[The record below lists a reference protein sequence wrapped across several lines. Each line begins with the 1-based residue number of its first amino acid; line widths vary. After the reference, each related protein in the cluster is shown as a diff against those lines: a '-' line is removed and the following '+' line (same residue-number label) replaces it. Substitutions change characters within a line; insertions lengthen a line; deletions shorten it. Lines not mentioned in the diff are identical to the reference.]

1 MTKAINLSNLERYN
15 NKLKPLV
22 VTDAEVVNNDLQLK
36 YLDNE
41 TKTVSLPEAP
51 KAVSDAEISNN
62 EIQLTFTDSDTKT
75 LELPTVTAVSDAEI
89 SGNDLQLTF
98 TDSDTKTLELPE
110 APKAV
115 ADAEISGNEL
125 QLTYTDSDTKTL
137 ELPGGSAV
145 FPTRSVSRFPTFFEV
160 HFQFVESYYYSERDG
175 KLNIPL
181 EMAKDIIKIY
191 AKTSDGLITELGF
204 ANITDVTESK
214 KTYDDDTVFLVA
226 VNCNPKNFYDLDYE
240 IYFSINTSFGN
251 FDLVTAP
258 IAQAVRDAASRAGES
273 APELQET
280 RPAQVIRSE
289 ISNILLFNSSSS
301 DDPESGNYYV
311 IRAVLCTDDFTR
323 GDRSFYNDTISIA
336 LGFAFVSVSF
346 KPILEDVRFN
356 STMVTFT
363 ETILP

>member
-51 KAVSDAEISNN
+51 K
-62 EIQLTFTDSDTKT
+62 
-75 LELPTVTAVSDAEI
+75 AVSDAEI

-137 ELPGGSAV
+137 ELPGGSTV

-160 HFQFVESYYYSERDG
+160 HFQFSETFAHSEQDG

-191 AKTSDGLITELGF
+191 AKTSNGLVTELGF

-226 VNCNPKNFYDLDYE
+226 VNCNPKNFYDLEYD
-240 IYFSINTSFGN
+240 IIFSINTSFGN
-251 FDLVTAP
+251 FEFDPEP
-258 IAQAVRDAASRAGES
+258 IAQGVRYAASRAGES
-273 APELQET
+273 APDLQET
-280 RPAQVIRSE
+280 RFAQVIRSE
-289 ISNILLFNSSSS
+289 KSSILLFNSSSS
-301 DDPESGNYYV
+301 DDPVLGNYYK
-311 IRAVLCTDDFTR
+311 IRAVLYTDDFTR
-323 GDRSFYNDTISIA
+323 GNRSYYNDTISLSLA
-336 LGFAFVSVSF
+336 LGFVSVSF
-346 KPILEDVRFN
+346 KPILEDISYN

>member
-62 EIQLTFTDSDTKT
+62 AIQLTFTDSDTKT

-98 TDSDTKTLELPE
+98 TDSE
-110 APKAV
+110 
-115 ADAEISGNEL
+115 
-125 QLTYTDSDTKTL
+125 TKTL

-160 HFQFVESYYYSERDG
+160 HFQFAESYYYSERDG

-191 AKTSDGLITELGF
+191 AKTEDGLVTELGF

-251 FDLVTAP
+251 FDMVTAP

-289 ISNILLFNSSSS
+289 ISSILLFNSSSS
-301 DDPESGNYYV
+301 DEPESGNYYV
-311 IRAVLCTDDFTR
+311 IRAVLYTDDFTR
-323 GDRSFYNDTISIA
+323 GDRSFYNDTISISH
-336 LGFAFVSVSF
+336 AFGLISVSF

>member
-75 LELPTVTAVSDAEI
+75 LELP
-89 SGNDLQLTF
+89 
-98 TDSDTKTLELPE
+98 
-110 APKAV
+110 
-115 ADAEISGNEL
+115 
-125 QLTYTDSDTKTL
+125 
-137 ELPGGSAV
+137 GGSAV

-160 HFQFVESYYYSERDG
+160 HFQFAESFYNSERDG

-191 AKTSDGLITELGF
+191 AKTEDGLVTELGF

-251 FDLVTAP
+251 FDMVTAP
-258 IAQAVRDAASRAGES
+258 IAQGVRDAASRAGES

-280 RPAQVIRSE
+280 RPAQVIRSN

-311 IRAVLCTDDFTR
+311 IRAVLYTDDFTR
-323 GDRSFYNDTISIA
+323 GDRSFYNDTISISH
-336 LGFAFVSVSF
+336 AFGLISVSF

>member
-115 ADAEISGNEL
+115 ADAEISGNDL

-137 ELPGGSAV
+137 TLPGGSAV

-160 HFQFVESYYYSERDG
+160 HFQFAESYYNSERDG
-175 KLNIPL
+175 KINIPL

-191 AKTSDGLITELGF
+191 AKTEDGLVTELGF
-204 ANITDVTESK
+204 SNVTDVTESK
-214 KTYDDDTVFLVA
+214 KTSDDDTVFLVA
-226 VNCNPKNFYDLDYE
+226 VNCNPKGFYDLDYE

-251 FDLVTAP
+251 FEFDPEP
-258 IAQAVRDAASRAGES
+258 IAQAVRDAASQAGVS
-273 APELQET
+273 PPDLQET
-280 RPAQVIRSE
+280 RFAQVIRSN
-289 ISNILLFNSSSS
+289 ISSILLFNSSSS
-301 DDPESGNYYV
+301 DELTLNNYYV
-311 IRAVLCTDDFTR
+311 IRAVLYTDDFTKEE
-323 GDRSFYNDTISIA
+323 RSFYNGTISINP
-336 LGFAFVSVSF
+336 GFGFVSVSF
-346 KPILEDVRFN
+346 KPILEDVRYKA
-356 STMVTFT
+356 TIETFT
-363 ETILP
+363 ETMLP

>member
-51 KAVSDAEISNN
+51 KAVSDAEIS
-62 EIQLTFTDSDTKT
+62 
-75 LELPTVTAVSDAEI
+75 
-89 SGNDLQLTF
+89 GNDLQLTF
-98 TDSDTKTLELPE
+98 TDSDTKTLELPG

-115 ADAEISGNEL
+115 ADAEISGNDL
-125 QLTYTDSDTKTL
+125 QLTFTDSDTKTL

-160 HFQFVESYYYSERDG
+160 HFQFSETFAHSEQDG

-191 AKTSDGLITELGF
+191 AKTSNGLVTELGF

-226 VNCNPKNFYDLDYE
+226 VNCNPKNFYDLEYD
-240 IYFSINTSFGN
+240 IIFSINTSFGN
-251 FDLVTAP
+251 FEFDPEP
-258 IAQAVRDAASRAGES
+258 IAQGVRYAASRAGVS
-273 APELQET
+273 PPDLQAT
-280 RPAQVIRSE
+280 RFAQVIRSE
-289 ISNILLFNSSSS
+289 KSSILLFNSSSS
-301 DDPESGNYYV
+301 DDPESGNYYK
-311 IRAVLCTDDFTR
+311 IRAVLYTDDFTR
-323 GDRSFYNDTISIA
+323 SDRSFYNDTIS
-336 LGFAFVSVSF
+336 LNPGFGVSVSF
-346 KPILEDVRFN
+346 RPILEDISYN

>member
-1 MTKAINLSNLERYN
+1 MTKAINLSNLERFN

-51 KAVSDAEISNN
+51 KAV
-62 EIQLTFTDSDTKT
+62 
-75 LELPTVTAVSDAEI
+75 
-89 SGNDLQLTF
+89 
-98 TDSDTKTLELPE
+98 
-110 APKAV
+110 

-137 ELPGGSAV
+137 ELPGGSTV

-160 HFQFVESYYYSERDG
+160 HFQFAESYYYSERDG

-191 AKTSDGLITELGF
+191 AKTEDGLVTELGF

-251 FDLVTAP
+251 FDMVTEP
-258 IAQAVRDAASRAGES
+258 IAQAVRYAASQAGES

-289 ISNILLFNSSSS
+289 ISSILLFNSSSS

-311 IRAVLCTDDFTR
+311 IRAVLYTDDFTR

-336 LGFAFVSVSF
+336 RGFAFVSVSF
-346 KPILEDVRFN
+346 KPILEDVRYN

>member
-75 LELPTVTAVSDAEI
+75 LELP
-89 SGNDLQLTF
+89 
-98 TDSDTKTLELPE
+98 E

-115 ADAEISGNEL
+115 ADAEISGNDL

-137 ELPGGSAV
+137 TLPGGSAV

-191 AKTSDGLITELGF
+191 AKTSDGLVTELGF

-289 ISNILLFNSSSS
+289 KSNILLFNSSSS

-311 IRAVLCTDDFTR
+311 IRAVLYSDDFTR

-336 LGFAFVSVSF
+336 PGWAFVSVSF
-346 KPILEDVRFN
+346 APILEDVRLN

>member
-51 KAVSDAEISNN
+51 KAVA
-62 EIQLTFTDSDTKT
+62 
-75 LELPTVTAVSDAEI
+75 DAEI
-89 SGNDLQLTF
+89 SGND
-98 TDSDTKTLELPE
+98 
-110 APKAV
+110 
-115 ADAEISGNEL
+115 L

-160 HFQFVESYYYSERDG
+160 HFQFVESYHYSEKDG

-191 AKTSDGLITELGF
+191 AKTSNGLVTELGF

-251 FDLVTAP
+251 FEFDPAP
-258 IAQAVRDAASRAGES
+258 IAQAVRSAASRAGVS
-273 APELQET
+273 PPELQET
-280 RPAQVIRSE
+280 RFAQVIRSE

-311 IRAVLCTDDFTR
+311 IRAVLHTDDFTR
-323 GDRSFYNDTISIA
+323 GDRSFYNDTISINP
-336 LGFAFVSVSF
+336 GFGFVSVSF

>member
-36 YLDNE
+36 YLNNE

-160 HFQFVESYYYSERDG
+160 HFQFSETFAHSEQDG

-191 AKTSDGLITELGF
+191 AKTDNGLVTELGF
-204 ANITDVTESK
+204 ANVTDVTESK

-226 VNCNPKNFYDLDYE
+226 VNCNPKNFYDLEYD
-240 IYFSINTSFGN
+240 IIFSINTSFGN
-251 FDLVTAP
+251 FEFDPEP
-258 IAQAVRDAASRAGES
+258 IAQGVRYAASRAGVS
-273 APELQET
+273 PPDLQET
-280 RPAQVIRSE
+280 RFAQVIRSE
-289 ISNILLFNSSSS
+289 ISSILLFNSSSS

-311 IRAVLCTDDFTR
+311 IRAVLYTDDFTR
-323 GDRSFYNDTISIA
+323 GDRSYYNDTISLSPA
-336 LGFAFVSVSF
+336 LGFVSVSF
-346 KPILEDVRFN
+346 RPILEDISYN
-356 STMVTFT
+356 STIVTFT
-363 ETILP
+363 ETMLP